1 MQRKGIGIIIYHYI
15 SMRKHCASKHQETL
29 DIEKTSGE
37 KNVSATLVGQFV
49 AKSSSHEKWPRHP
62 HASLGAFE
70 PSVVTGP
77 DVSSK
82 FHPKFIKIWGFPDL
96 SRGFIKFHPP
106 KIGGFP
112 DVSKKPHHPE
122 IDSPKSDGPRRTLK
136 SSASRHRGAVGAVEG
151 GAFVR
156 PDAWRAQWRSGRV
169 KSSNIYGNIMGHR
182 HIVL

>member
-1 MQRKGIGIIIYHYI
+1 
-15 SMRKHCASKHQETL
+15 MRKHCASKHQEIL

-82 FHPKFIKIWGFPDL
+82 FHPNFKKIWKLSRSFQRFHQVSSSQNWGFPDVT
-96 SRGFIKFHPP
+96 S
-106 KIGGFP
+106 
-112 DVSKKPHHPE
+112 KPHHPCR
-122 IDSPKSDGPRRTLK
+122 DRRTLK
-136 SSASRHRGAVGAVEG
+136 SSASRRRGAVGAVEG
-151 GAFVR
+151 GAFV
-156 PDAWRAQWRSGRV
+156 PDAAWRAQWRSGMV
-169 KSSNIYGNIMGHR
+169 KSSKIYGNIMGHR